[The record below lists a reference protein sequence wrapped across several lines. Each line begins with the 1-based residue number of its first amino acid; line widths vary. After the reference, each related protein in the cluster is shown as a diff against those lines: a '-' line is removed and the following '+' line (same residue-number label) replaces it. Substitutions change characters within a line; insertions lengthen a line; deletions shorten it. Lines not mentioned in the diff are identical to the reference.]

1 MDLQSF
7 IIVKDYSEMVTVTAY
22 FGGFNQVSQNMNF
35 RIKDG
40 LLFICGPKLQYLFC
54 LSSVLSLTLHVRLTI
69 GVQNFIYPKKK
80 KLEIILFGVNLDREC

>member
-35 RIKDG
+35 KIKDG
-40 LLFICGPKLQYLFC
+40 LLFICGPKLQYLFR
-54 LSSVLSLTLHVRLTI
+54 LSSMLSLTLHVSGYRFCGCEGGTLSSDVTL
-69 GVQNFIYPKKK
+69 NS
-80 KLEIILFGVNLDREC
+80 